1 MLDTLAT
8 VTASWSLAMA
18 AVRDVKVDET
28 GGRSSSEKYV
38 HIAFDP
44 AAVHDMPPDPD
55 ENLSA
60 EEKAHIVGF
69 YICTLCLHKFL
80 TISRRIANSCGS
92 STSL

>member
-1 MLDTLAT
+1 
-8 VTASWSLAMA
+8 MA

-28 GGRSSSEKYV
+28 GDRSSSEKYV
-38 HIAFDP
+38 HAAFDP

-60 EEKAHIVGF
+60 EEKAHMVGF

-80 TISRRIANSCGS
+80 TISHRIANSCGS
-92 STSL
+92 LTAL